1 MTFTGCK
8 TGDYDYC
15 DVESVIQERCVVCHS
30 DPPVE
35 SAPYSLA
42 TYEDVIAHQDIVR
55 EEIKSKG
62 MPLIDAGV
70 GSKAL
75 TKEERRM
82 LLDWL
87 KKDPADCAPTP
98 P

>member
-1 MTFTGCK
+1 MTFSGCK

-15 DVESVIQERCVVCHS
+15 DVESVIEEKCVICHS

-42 TYEDVIAHQDIVR
+42 SYEDVVTHQDSVR

-62 MPLIDAGV
+62 MPVVDAGV
-70 GSKAL
+70 GSEAL
-75 TKEERRM
+75 TKDERRM

-87 KKDPADCAPTP
+87 KEGAPDCPPTTP
-98 P
+98 